1 MVRTRLLQLLL
12 LAVLL
17 VSFGATTLP
26 QEQQIRR
33 KDVPAPVLAAF
44 ESAYPNVKIKGYSR
58 EPENGQIL
66 YEIESVE
73 GKIKR
78 DVTYTADGTL
88 VSVEE
93 TVELSELPPGVK
105 AALDQR
111 FPGGKILKTE
121 KVMKGDFVGYEF
133 EIRHNG
139 RRTEILFDAE
149 GNETK
154 L

>member
-1 MVRTRLLQLLL
+1 VRTRPVQLLL
-12 LAVLL
+12 LAALVLGL
-17 VSFGATTLP
+17 PAATLT

-44 ESAYPNVKIKGYSR
+44 ERAYPNARIKGYSR

-73 GKIKR
+73 GKTRR

-93 TVELSELPPGVK
+93 TVALSELPPGVK

-121 KVMKGDFVGYEF
+121 KVMKGGFVGYEF
-133 EIRHNG
+133 EVRHNG
-139 RRTEILFDAE
+139 RRTEILFDAD